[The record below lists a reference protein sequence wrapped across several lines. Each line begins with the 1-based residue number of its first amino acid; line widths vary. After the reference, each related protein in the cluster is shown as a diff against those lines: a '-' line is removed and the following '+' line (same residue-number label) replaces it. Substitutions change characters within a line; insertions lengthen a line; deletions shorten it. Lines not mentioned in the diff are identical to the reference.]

1 MMQEMGADV
10 VYNKLMQ
17 RLLDCKSKLR
27 DEYHLNLDGINLS
40 IDRAIEKMSKPIE
53 VAIIGKISSSKSTLV
68 NALLGEA
75 EMVRT
80 GQMEETFNVSW
91 IKYGDSDADI
101 KVIFKDGTI
110 QMVSR
115 KDWGK
120 WTSHKETN
128 ELKENVRYIEVTY
141 RHDIL
146 KRINIIDT
154 PGLDALSEIDSK
166 NTIDFLKSVHPDA
179 VVMLFT
185 KSIAE
190 STMSILNDFVSINKD
205 SAFVLNPLNAIG
217 VLAKV
222 DTIWS
227 VMNPGKD
234 VLIEGKRIIDH
245 TLYEK
250 YPDVRHTLFDI
261 FPLSALMGLAA
272 STLTNEDVI
281 ILKKLVKV
289 PSSTLCEMLS
299 SPEFF
304 FDDDYDVGVSCAE
317 RKGLCEKVGLYGL
330 FVMID
335 YLRQNSLASR
345 YELSQV
351 LMKKSGFESF
361 QRMIVSHF
369 GDRANLIK
377 AQNSLAEI
385 KDSCQAERHRRD
397 ISVQELRVIDEI
409 EKGLL
414 STLLSIHEYQEW
426 NYLTRIYTGKEK
438 ADESI
443 VKEFLT
449 VCGER
454 GTAAYEKLS
463 MSSSSSIEEMKKK
476 AVERA
481 LFWQGKYNIYSMAN
495 PTSASLIKVMQM
507 SYNILIKELESI
519 DAKMT
524 EAKRVLNDCMLFVY
538 GESVNADRL

>member
-1 MMQEMGADV
+1 MGAV
-10 VYNKLMQ
+10 NVYNKLMQ
-17 RLLDCKSKLR
+17 CLIDCKTTLR
-27 DEYHLNLDGINLS
+27 DKCHFNMDGISLC
-40 IDRAIEKMSKPIE
+40 IDHAIEKMSKPIE

-75 EMVRT
+75 EVVRT

-91 IKYGDSDADI
+91 IKYGDSNADI
-101 KVIFKDGTI
+101 KVFFKDGSI
-110 QMVSR
+110 QTVSR

-141 RHDIL
+141 QHDIL

-185 KSIAE
+185 KSIGE
-190 STMSILNDFVSINKD
+190 STMSILNDFISVNKD
-205 SAFVLNPLNAIG
+205 STFVLSPLNAIG

-227 VMNPGKD
+227 VMNSGKD
-234 VLIEGKRIIDH
+234 VLLDGKRIIEH

-272 STLTNEDVI
+272 STITDEDVI
-281 ILKKLVKV
+281 VLKKFVKI
-289 PSSTLCEMLS
+289 PNSTLSEMLS

-304 FDDDYDVGVSCAE
+304 FDDDYDFGVSYEE
-317 RKGLCEKVGLYGL
+317 RKGLWEKMGIYGL
-330 FVMID
+330 FVIID

-345 YELSQV
+345 YDLSQV
-351 LMKKSGFESF
+351 LIKKSGFESF
-361 QRMIVSHF
+361 HRMIVSHF

-377 AQNSLAEI
+377 AQNSLAAI
-385 KDSCQAERHRRD
+385 KDACQLERLRRD
-397 ISVQELRVIDEI
+397 ISAQELRVIDEI
-409 EKGLL
+409 EKSLL

-438 ADESI
+438 AEESI
-443 VKEFLT
+443 VEEFLT
-449 VCGER
+449 ICGER
-454 GTAAYEKLS
+454 GSAAYEKLS
-463 MSSSSSIEEMKKK
+463 MPSSSSIEEVKKK

-507 SYNILIKELESI
+507 SYNTLIKDLGSI
-519 DAKMT
+519 DVKMT

-538 GESVNADRL
+538 GESINAERL